1 MNNIKSLSEL
11 DKKSLET
18 ARKEYAE
25 FCRIFNGKPFNEV
38 DLLVGKYDLS
48 YGAERPYYGNGFA
61 DINYKSILATII
73 ETEDGKSRIS
83 ENVEIYDKNG
93 FISYIGKI

>member
-1 MNNIKSLSEL
+1 MNDIKSLSEL

-61 DINYKSILATII
+61 DINYKSILVTVV

-93 FISYIGKI
+93 FISYIGTI

>member
-1 MNNIKSLSEL
+1 MENIKSLSEL
-11 DKKSLET
+11 DKKSLEI
-18 ARKEYAE
+18 AHKEYVE
-25 FCRIFNGKPFNEV
+25 FCSIFNGKPFNEV

-61 DINYKSILATII
+61 DINYKSILATVV

-93 FISYIGKI
+93 FLCYIGKI

>member
-1 MNNIKSLSEL
+1 MNDIKSLSEL

-38 DLLVGKYDLS
+38 DLLVCKYDLS

-61 DINYKSILATII
+61 DINYKSILVTVV

-93 FISYIGKI
+93 FISYIGTI

>member
-1 MNNIKSLSEL
+1 MNDIKSLSEL

-61 DINYKSILATII
+61 DINYKSILVTVV
-73 ETEDGKSRIS
+73 ETENGKSRIS

-93 FISYIGKI
+93 FISYIGTI

>member
-1 MNNIKSLSEL
+1 MNDIKSLSEL

-61 DINYKSILATII
+61 DINYKSILVTVV

-83 ENVEIYDKNG
+83 ENVEKKKKNG
-93 FISYIGKI
+93 FISYIGTI